1 MSSPEPAIELPDCRA
16 YPEDVG
22 LDDLLEGLDR
32 AKLVR
37 SLAEEGVEGARRLIA
52 EAAAH
57 DAAMAERF
65 KALRE
70 RLRRQAQR
78 RIGRITGDYREK
90 ADQLQKVGQ
99 AEQARLDAE
108 LNALDERLRKA
119 RALDLSK
126 IDPSL
131 LADLT
136 SALLLPDA
144 SWMRPPKPP
153 SVWER
158 IKAFFA
164 AMAAFFRRLFGRGR
178 PAAAPSSS
186 GRTLTFAVPFEGGR
200 SLGASELGDALAR
213 MSTDQQHEL
222 QQNVTRTLEAKERDV
237 RKEAEEKR
245 KEVERQ
251 RRALEE
257 EREEAK
263 RRAERDID
271 AKVREAEAKRVDR
284 ELRERGLVALRDGQL
299 QVTYGLVERF
309 ARLLL
314 EEEKRDLTQDQ
325 RLSFK
330 GGASTG
336 IYEKTLLQRA
346 DEIAH
351 LDIPS
356 SLLAAR
362 LQGSKHIDE
371 STSYVYREI
380 TTERVHVVLAFDKSG
395 SMAEGEKLP
404 AAKKALLALYV
415 AVRQRYP
422 DATVDVL
429 AYENEVRV
437 LDLVEL
443 WECSPGAFTNTAE
456 ALRTAHL
463 LLQSSKATRK
473 ELYLITDGL
482 PEAYTDDEGKVH
494 AGQLERAMDQALARA
509 SELATVKPL
518 KVSMILLRSQHPEYE
533 AAARKL
539 AERLQG
545 ELVITD
551 PQRLGVELLI
561 RWIGGTEQVRKAP
574 AAAVVAATPPPG
586 AVRPGRRKKVDR
598 RMGG

>member
-1 MSSPEPAIELPDCRA
+1 MSSPEPAIELPDCRV

-22 LDDLLEGLDR
+22 LDDLLEGIDR
-32 AKLVR
+32 ARLVR
-37 SLAEEGVEGARRLIA
+37 ALAEDGVEGARKLVE
-52 EAAAH
+52 EAARD
-57 DAAMAERF
+57 DARMAERF
-65 KALRE
+65 QALRD

-78 RIGRITGDYREK
+78 RIGRIAGDYRER
-90 ADQLQKVGQ
+90 
-99 AEQARLDAE
+99 AEQLELVGKSEQERLDAQ
-108 LNALDERLRKA
+108 LTALDDRLRKA
-119 RALDLSK
+119 KRLDLSNL
-126 IDPSL
+126 DPSL
-131 LADLT
+131 FDDVT

-144 SWMRPPKPP
+144 SWRQPPPKP
-153 SVWER
+153 SLWAR
-158 IKAFFA
+158 IKAFFGRI
-164 AMAAFFRRLFGRGR
+164 AAFFRRLFGRKAPTAPPEKAGR
-178 PAAAPSSS
+178 SI
-186 GRTLTFAVPFEGGR
+186 TFAVPVGDGR

-213 MSTDQQHEL
+213 LNTDQREEL
-222 QQNVTRTLEAKERDV
+222 QSSVTRSLEAKERDV

-245 KEVERQ
+245 KELERQ
-251 RRALEE
+251 RRRLEE

-263 RRAERDID
+263 RRAEREVDQ
-271 AKVREAEAKRVDR
+271 KVRDAEEKRVDR
-284 ELRERGLVALRDGQL
+284 ELKERGLVAVRDGQL

-309 ARLLL
+309 AKLLL
-314 EEEKRDLTQDQ
+314 EEERRDLAQDP

-330 GGASTG
+330 GSASTG
-336 IYEKTLLQRA
+336 IYEKARLLRA

-362 LQGSKHIDE
+362 MQGLRHIDE

-380 TTERVHVVLAFDKSG
+380 TSERVHVVLAFDKSG

-415 AVRQRYP
+415 AIRQRYP

-429 AYENEVRV
+429 AFENEVRV

-443 WECSPGAFTNTAE
+443 WECQPGAFTNTSE

-463 LLQSSKATRK
+463 LLQASRATRR

-482 PEAYTDDEGKVH
+482 PEAYTDDEGRVH
-494 AGQLERAMDQALARA
+494 AGQLEVAMEQALLRA
-509 SELATVKPL
+509 DELATVKPL
-518 KVSMILLRSQHPEYE
+518 KVSMVLLRSEHPEYE

-545 ELVITD
+545 ELVVTD
-551 PQRLGVELLI
+551 PKRLGVELLI
-561 RWIGGTEQVRKAP
+561 RWIGGTETVRKAP
-574 AAAVVAATPPPG
+574 SAPVIAEVARPAARA
-586 AVRPGRRKKVDR
+586 GRKRKADR